1 MNKDIFDWLNDYNS
15 YHKNKTNKLIHWF
28 YIPLIIFSLFGLLSL
43 TSEYHISY
51 QGYNI
56 TLLHILIILSIL
68 FYLRLS
74 LSISIGMLLFS
85 IMIKSLVE
93 QLDFIPLNGQLYF
106 YLFIFIAGWTMQFLG
121 HKIEGKK
128 PAFFKDLKFLLI
140 GPAWMLSF
148 IYLKMKIKI

>member
-28 YIPLIIFSLFGLLSL
+28 CIPLIIFSLFGLLSL
-43 TSEYHISY
+43 TSKYHISY

-106 YLFIFIAGWTMQFLG
+106 YLFIFIVGWTMQFLG

>member
-1 MNKDIFDWLNDYNS
+1 
-15 YHKNKTNKLIHWF
+15 
-28 YIPLIIFSLFGLLSL
+28 
-43 TSEYHISY
+43 
-51 QGYNI
+51 
-56 TLLHILIILSIL
+56 
-68 FYLRLS
+68 
-74 LSISIGMLLFS
+74 
-85 IMIKSLVE
+85 MIKSLVE